1 MNFCAWYSGILIH
14 LVPPKVEAPQSVN
27 DQSCVF
33 GQDTQISWKFS
44 GIEKPQVTWLFNDQL
59 LPINVRFEVI
69 DTDDGTSILLI
80 RKCEFADQGVY
91 TARANNFAGETE
103 AKTTLNIVGIKPI
116 INTDLD
122 SALQMTIGETME
134 LKITASGTPKPN
146 IVWMRDNNELTPNDH
161 TQMTTP
167 THDNDIYTLTILNI
181 QPKDQGKYSATI
193 SNFSGLVQ
201 SKNCQVTVSSMSC
214 RLLLFSD
221 T

>member
-1 MNFCAWYSGILIH
+1 MT
-14 LVPPKVEAPQSVN
+14 E
-27 DQSCVF
+27 
-33 GQDTQISWKFS
+33 
-44 GIEKPQVTWLFNDQL
+44 
-59 LPINVRFEVI
+59 
-69 DTDDGTSILLI
+69 TDDGTSILLI